1 MSVKRETYIV
11 VQGWMRTD
19 LNLSG
24 NELLLFALIYGFCQ
38 REQHQKFTGSL
49 TYVMDWLNVSKKWAI
64 KLLQTL
70 TDKGLIRKYEGYR
83 NNIKFCEYDIPDF
96 LFSRGGEQSTPVV
109 NFLTQGGELS
119 SQKVVNKVHQGGEQS
134 TPNNTIDNTINN
146 SINIPIINEEK
157 KQKFDPYFNNPIVDF
172 YKTQYKEI
180 IGFSPRVGTAQINK
194 LIELYNDYD
203 DLKDLIPQALKTAKK
218 LKWDKCDPTNSFYIL
233 EKDNLMKLAT
243 GMYKVSEEASEEE
256 IAAVRKK
263 WLEDQKKVS

>member
-38 REQHQKFTGSL
+38 REQRFTGSL
-49 TYVMDWLNVSKKWAI
+49 KYIMNWLDVSKPTAI
-64 KLLQTL
+64 KLINTL
-70 TDKGLIRKYEGYR
+70 IEKGIIRRFEDYQ
-83 NNIKFCEYDIPDF
+83 NNIKFCEYDIPEF
-96 LFSRGGEQSTPVV
+96 LFNGGGKEILPPVNNFNGGGKEILPEVVKKFNRGGKET
-109 NFLTQGGELS
+109 L
-119 SQKVVNKVHQGGEQS
+119 
-134 TPNNTIDNTINN
+134 PNNTINNTINN

-157 KQKFDPYFNNPIVDF
+157 KQKFDPYVNNPIVDF

>member
-49 TYVMDWLNVSKKWAI
+49 TYVMDWLDVSKKWAI

-109 NFLTQGGELS
+109 NFLPQGGELS
-119 SQKVVNKVHQGGEQS
+119 SPKVVNKVHQGGEQS
-134 TPNNTIDNTINN
+134 TPNNTINSTINN
-146 SINIPIINEEK
+146 SINIPNINGKE
-157 KQKFDPYFNNPIVDF
+157 KQKFDPYVNNPIVDF
-172 YKTQYKEI
+172 FKTQYKEI
-180 IGFSPRVGTAQINK
+180 IGLDLRVGTTQIAK
-194 LIELYNDYD
+194 LIELYNDYED
-203 DLKDLIPQALKTAKK
+203 FNELVPKALKTAKL
-218 LKWDKCDPTNSFYIL
+218 LKWDKCDPTNSFWL
-233 EKDNLMKLAT
+233 LDGDNLMKVAT
-243 GMYKVSEEASEEE
+243 GMYKVSEDASEEE
-256 IAAVRKK
+256 INRVRRQ
-263 WLEDQKKVS
+263 WLENQKKAG